1 MSLVKNN
8 KFDFIEIDNDN
19 YAIFD
24 PDTGNTHIIETSG
37 ADILKQIDGK
47 NEKADIINNLKQLYD
62 VTSSEITDDVNNFI
76 NSLIE
81 KKIVIEL

>member
-24 PDTGNTHIIETSG
+24 PDTGNTHIIEASG
-37 ADILKQIDGK
+37 ADILKQIDGI
-47 NEKADIINNLKQLYD
+47 NEKEDIIKNLKQLYD
-62 VTSSEITDDVNNFI
+62 ITSNEISDDVTDFI

-81 KKIVIEL
+81 KKIVIES